1 VVYFAAL
8 ANKSKRTEEE
18 CSGYISYST
27 SFGKKCP
34 HPKSIF
40 RPAFVCILIPISK
53 YTHLAYTHATTPTY
67 IYVYIYMHIY
77 VHTCV
82 HLHVVFQK
90 YIGISSKTLNVCV
103 PN

>member
-40 RPAFVCILIPISK
+40 RPAFVCVCANSKNGAQWGGSQSAKSQFLYTLIYIFA
-53 YTHLAYTHATTPTY
+53 AYTHT
-67 IYVYIYMHIY
+67 HKCS
-77 VHTCV
+77 CV
-82 HLHVVFQK
+82 SCSAGIAVF
-90 YIGISSKTLNVCV
+90 ISL
-103 PN
+103 PAAAI